1 MRRAAV
7 RRAALPVLVAL
18 VLAMQAHSAVG
29 VKPKDLPERWRV
41 WLQEEVYPLI
51 TSEQRKAFLALETDE
66 QRKEYAERLWTL
78 WGSQTGMGTA
88 FRRTWDER
96 LEQARTDF
104 DNTTEDRARVLLLQG
119 PPDVRVPVD
128 CEDMFYPLEFWQW
141 SYIPGFGQE
150 VTVLFYKPFG
160 IGAYHLWD
168 PFETRW
174 ALYTPQGASALKSW
188 AGGKWGQ
195 YEVFRPEYRCANGS
209 DVVKLI
215 ATAEFWSKDPK
226 LKMAMSHLMETLE
239 GEGEGGSARFLA
251 FTTIVPEGAKP
262 LEFEVTP
269 HVGGRAGSRLAVT
282 LTANVPREPLGVAK
296 VGEMDV
302 VQLDV
307 TGEISQGGD
316 IVDRFRYAFTFPSAS
331 DPLPVVVERQ
341 LRPGR
346 YHLRL
351 KISDA
356 NSKRA
361 AVREADFQ
369 VDAPPPE
376 ALARTDQAEV
386 EKSIEAATGD
396 VATMLSLQGPSGEG
410 VSGVQRFVALAGPG
424 VARVEFLLDG
434 DPILTKNRPPFDV
447 DLDLGPLPRLAA
459 VTAVA
464 YDAGGKELDRKQ
476 LDLNVGRERFLVR
489 LQPISEADR
498 EARKV
503 RAQVTVN
510 VPPDQKLER
519 VDLFWNEHKVLT
531 LYQPPFDAWVQ
542 VEDAGA
548 LGYLRALAVLAD
560 GAQAEDVQF
569 VNAPKFLSGVQVDAV
584 ELPVVVL
591 DKHGK
596 PVEGLAEAD
605 FKVFENGVPQ
615 SISHFALQRE
625 LPVRL
630 GLVLDTSGSMEETLP
645 EVQRVVLGFLRS
657 LLQPRDRAFVEAF
670 SDRPTLIEGFTADFG
685 ALERALISLRAD
697 RETAFY
703 DGVVYGLFQ
712 FSGVRGRKALVV
724 LTDGKDNVSR
734 LDFDRALSYA
744 QRSGVSIYTIG
755 IDLPI
760 TEIRTRSQL
769 SRLARMTGGASFF
782 LPRDAKLAPVYEQID
797 RELRTQYLIAY
808 SSSSTEGPEVFRQ
821 VKVEVE
827 GKGLEVRALAG
838 YYPTK

>member
-1 MRRAAV
+1 MLRRAVSPVLLLALLLTLQP
-7 RRAALPVLVAL
+7 RAAGA
-18 VLAMQAHSAVG
+18 

-41 WLQEEVYPLI
+41 WLEEEVYPLI
-51 TSEQRKAFLALETDE
+51 TSEQRKAFLALETDA

-96 LEQARTDF
+96 VEQARADF
-104 DNTTEDRARVLLLQG
+104 DNTIEDRARVLLLQG
-119 PPDVRVPVD
+119 PPDVRIPVD

-160 IGAYHLWD
+160 IGNFHLWD

-174 ALYTPQGASALKSW
+174 VLYTPQGESALKSW
-188 AGGKWGQ
+188 AGGQWSQ
-195 YEVFRPEYRCANGS
+195 YQIFRPEYRCAGGA

-226 LKMAMSHLMETLE
+226 LKMAMSHLMETLKSD
-239 GEGEGGSARFLA
+239 GEGGSARFLG
-251 FTTIVPEGAKP
+251 FTTIVPKGSEP
-262 LEFEVTP
+262 LEFDVTP
-269 HVGGRAGSRLAVT
+269 RVAGREGSRLAVI
-282 LTANVPREPLGVAK
+282 LSANVPRAVLGTAK
-296 VGEMDV
+296 VGEMEV

-331 DPLPVVVERQ
+331 EVLPVVAERR

-351 KISDA
+351 KVADA
-356 NSKRA
+356 NSKHA

-369 VDAPPPE
+369 VDPPPPD
-376 ALARTDQAEV
+376 ALGREDQAEV
-386 EKSIEAATGD
+386 DKSLEAARGE
-396 VATMLSLQGPSGEG
+396 VGKMLSLQGPSGEG
-410 VSGVQRFVALAGPG
+410 VSGVQRFVALAGPE

-434 DPILTKNRPPFDV
+434 KPILTKNRPPFDV
-447 DLDLGPLPRLAA
+447 DLDLGPVPRLAT

-464 YDAGGKELDRKQ
+464 YGGGGKELDRRQ
-476 LDLNVGRERFLVR
+476 LDVNVGRERFMVR

-498 EARKV
+498 DASRV
-503 RAQVTVN
+503 RAQVAVN
-510 VPPDQKLER
+510 VPPEHTLAR
-519 VDLFWNEHKVLT
+519 VELYWNENKVLT

-542 VEDAGA
+542 VEDPGA
-548 LGYLRALAVLAD
+548 LGYLRALAVLED

-569 VNAPKFLSGVQVDAV
+569 VNAPQFLSGVQVDAV

-591 DKHGK
+591 DRHGK
-596 PVEGLAEAD
+596 PVEGLERKD
-605 FKVFENGVPQ
+605 FKVFENDVPQ
-615 SISHFALQRE
+615 EISHFALQRE

-645 EVQRVVLGFLRS
+645 EVQRVVLGFLRT

-712 FSGVRGRKALVV
+712 FSGVRGRKALIV

-769 SRLARMTGGASFF
+769 NRLARMTGGASFF
-782 LPRDAKLAPVYEQID
+782 LPRDAKLESVYEQID

-808 SSSSTEGPEVFRQ
+808 TSSSAEGPDVFRQ
-821 VKVEVE
+821 VRVEVE
-827 GKGLEVRALAG
+827 GKGLEVRTLAG
-838 YYPTK
+838 YYPSK